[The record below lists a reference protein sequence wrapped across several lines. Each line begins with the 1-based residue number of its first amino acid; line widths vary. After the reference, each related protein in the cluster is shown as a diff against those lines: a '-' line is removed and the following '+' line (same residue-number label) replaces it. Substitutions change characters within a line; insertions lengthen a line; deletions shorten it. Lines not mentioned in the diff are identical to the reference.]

1 MEFEDLNLMEQIGLA
16 FITGF
21 TAGSSFVKADEE
33 IEQEAECEG
42 KHFKQDE
49 KDADVTIE
57 VGKLEGDKAKE
68 FMKMIKKITG
78 EDK

>member
-33 IEQEAECEG
+33 IEKEAECEG

-57 VGKLEGDKAKE
+57 VGKLEGEKAKE
-68 FMKMIKKITG
+68 FMDFIKKIKG
-78 EDK
+78 EEK

>member
-21 TAGSSFVKADEE
+21 TAGSLFVKSDEE
-33 IEQEAECEG
+33 IEKEAECEG

-49 KDADVTIE
+49 KNADVTIE
-57 VGKLEGDKAKE
+57 VGKLEGEKAKE
-68 FMKMIKKITG
+68 FMKFIKKITG
-78 EDK
+78 EEK